1 MTPNIREVRVN
12 PEMQFTTD
20 DLCRMLFGK
29 GVHAFAEEVRNDTTG
44 KYEFLRED
52 DGEKNDPPTIEIRS
66 GYKYARCMQC
76 GKWWNV
82 CMQFTGW
89 YVCPKCR
96 CRKENEHGRKEETH

>member
-1 MTPNIREVRVN
+1 MKKSEVKKMQALSIRR
-12 PEMQFTTD
+12 D
-20 DLCRMLFGK
+20 DA
-29 GVHAFAEEVRNDTTG
+29 VSDEN
-44 KYEFLRED
+44 
-52 DGEKNDPPTIEIRS
+52 

-96 CRKENEHGRKEETH
+96 CRKENEHGK

>member
-1 MTPNIREVRVN
+1 MRGATVVTSQKTPDFAISIRASTQEGQAKESIFMR
-12 PEMQFTTD
+12 
-20 DLCRMLFGK
+20 
-29 GVHAFAEEVRNDTTG
+29 
-44 KYEFLRED
+44 
-52 DGEKNDPPTIEIRS
+52 PTIEMRS

-76 GKWWNV
+76 GKWCNV

>member
-1 MTPNIREVRVN
+1 M
-12 PEMQFTTD
+12 
-20 DLCRMLFGK
+20 
-29 GVHAFAEEVRNDTTG
+29 
-44 KYEFLRED
+44 
-52 DGEKNDPPTIEIRS
+52 RS

-96 CRKENEHGRKEETH
+96 CRKENEHGK